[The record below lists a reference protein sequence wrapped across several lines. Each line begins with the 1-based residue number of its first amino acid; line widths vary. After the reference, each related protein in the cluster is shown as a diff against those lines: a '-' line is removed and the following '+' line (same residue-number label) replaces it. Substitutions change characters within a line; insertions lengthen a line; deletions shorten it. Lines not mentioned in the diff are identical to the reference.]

1 MLFTD
6 TKIPIDI
13 VNVSHYLKAML
24 RIHLFGPL
32 HLEINDAP
40 HRFAA
45 LPKTLPLLAYLL
57 LNRMA
62 PLPRST
68 VAFTLWPDLDEESAR
83 SNLRRH
89 LYELRRALPPASND
103 LPWVN
108 VDSTTVQWNPAASC
122 WLDVAAFEDA
132 CRTPDKLA
140 EVIELYQGDLLP
152 AVDEEWLIFE
162 RERLRTAFLTAL
174 AQLIEQRRSAG
185 DYVGAIDAAATLLRH
200 EPLREDVVRTL
211 MTLRADSGDLPG
223 ALLEYRR
230 FEQALRRELDAPPTA
245 ETSAHYDALARRA
258 VTQDALRHAP
268 EPMSTAAP
276 PSAAAPAPSAPP
288 AHRHNLPAQL
298 TSFVG
303 RTQELADIRV
313 LLGRSQAPV
322 RLLTLVGPGGSG
334 KTRLAL
340 EAAARLLEEDIFPDG
355 VFFTPLAALTD
366 PDEVVAALATT
377 LRVTESGGALKER
390 LLARLQGQRLLLVL
404 DNFEHVDAAAPL
416 IAELLAAAPG
426 LAFLV
431 TSRVALRIYGE
442 QEYPVAPL
450 PLPDLDDLPAYER
463 LAHIPSIEL
472 FIIRSRAVNPAYAL
486 RPEDAAV
493 IAEIC
498 VRLDGLPLAIELAA
512 ARSKLYPPAALLAR
526 LSNRLAFLENRARDA
541 EQRHQTLR
549 ATLDWSYRL
558 MGAAEQKLL
567 ARLAVFARSF
577 TAEAAEAVCGDAAF
591 DVLGAL
597 SALCD
602 HSMVQP
608 TQTERGVRFVM
619 LTTVHD
625 YAEQLLDSS
634 DRATLQQRHAAY
646 YDEFAQQ
653 AGRHVYGAQQM
664 AWLVALREEEDNL
677 RAALRWSLTAGA
689 APARV
694 LYGMHIARGLARFWQ
709 ISGRIAEGRSWFDQ
723 TVAVLDVAPITE
735 QVEVLGQAGLFAQ
748 LQGDHAAALVFQER
762 ALTLARTAGDTA
774 LLAYALY
781 TLGSSFGRA
790 GDAQRAAEMLA
801 ECLALRRQLYPG
813 IVTDAQMA
821 LTLNNLAVSYVNSG
835 RLEEAEALYIESLA
849 IKRRNDDKVGV
860 ATALANLGDLAM
872 RRGDYERAAVYKRGS
887 IELRIALDDQ
897 LGLTKALDQM
907 AELAVLRADYQRAAT
922 LFAAASAA
930 YERLHAQRTAHI
942 TIEMNA
948 FLTSIQQNMTPESYQ
963 RAAQMGQRMTL
974 DEAVRFALSVT

>member
-1 MLFTD
+1 
-6 TKIPIDI
+6 
-13 VNVSHYLKAML
+13 ML
-24 RIHLFGPL
+24 RIHLFGAL
-32 HLEINDAP
+32 RLETDDAP

-57 LNRMA
+57 LHRTA
-62 PLPRST
+62 PLPRAT

-89 LYELRRALPPASND
+89 LYELRRTLPPAPD
-103 LPWVN
+103 GCPWVN
-108 VDSTTVQWNPAASC
+108 VDSTTVQWNPAAAY
-122 WLDVAAFEDA
+122 WLDVAAFENA

-140 EVIELYQGDLLP
+140 EVVELYQGDLLP
-152 AVDEEWLIFE
+152 TVDEEWLIFA

-174 AQLIEQRRSAG
+174 AQLIEQRRAAG
-185 DYVGAIDAAATLLRH
+185 DYVGAIAAAATLLRH
-200 EPLREDVVRTL
+200 EPLREDIVRTL

-230 FEQALRRELDAPPTA
+230 FEQELRRELDAPPTA

-258 VTQDALRHAP
+258 VSQDALRHP
-268 EPMSTAAP
+268 
-276 PSAAAPAPSAPP
+276 AAAVSSAPP
-288 AHRHNLPAQL
+288 ASPSPATTAPPTPPRHNLPAQL

-303 RTQELADIRV
+303 RAQELADIRV

-340 EAAARLLEEDIFPDG
+340 EAAARLLEEGIFADG
-355 VFFTPLAALTD
+355 VFFAPLAALTD
-366 PDEVVAALATT
+366 PGEVVGALAAALNVA
-377 LRVTESGGALKER
+377 EQGSGERKDR
-390 LLARLQGQRLLLVL
+390 LLAHLHTRRLLLVL

-426 LAFLV
+426 VGFLV

-472 FIIRSRAVNPAYAL
+472 FIIRSRAVNPAYTL
-486 RPEDAAV
+486 RPEDAAI

-526 LSNRLAFLENRARDA
+526 LNNRLAFLENRARNA

-577 TAEAAEAVCGDAAF
+577 TAEAAETVCSDAAL
-591 DVLGAL
+591 DVLDAL
-597 SALCD
+597 GALCD

-619 LTTVHD
+619 LTTMHE
-625 YAEQLLDSS
+625 YADQLLDNA
-634 DRATLQQRHAAY
+634 DRQALQQRHAAY
-646 YDEFAQQ
+646 YADFAQQ
-653 AGRHVYGAQQM
+653 AGRQLYGAQQVL
-664 AWLVALREEEDNL
+664 WLTAIREEEDNL
-677 RAALRWSLTAGA
+677 RAALRWAFSADADA
-689 APARV
+689 AHV
-694 LYGMHIARGLARFWQ
+694 QLGMRIARGLARYWQ
-709 ISGRIAEGRSWFDQ
+709 VSGRVAEGRSWFDQ
-723 TVAVLDVAPITE
+723 AVALLDVAPTTD

-748 LQGDHAAALVFQER
+748 LQGEHAAALSFQER
-762 ALTLARTAGDTA
+762 ALTLARTTGDAA

-790 GDAQRAAEMLA
+790 GDAQRAAELLA
-801 ECLALRRQLYPG
+801 ECLALRRRLYPG

-821 LTLNNLAVSYVNSG
+821 LTLNNLAVSYVNTG
-835 RLEEAEALYIESLA
+835 KLEEAEALYTESLA
-849 IKRRNDDKVGV
+849 MKRRNDDKFGI
-860 ATALANLGDLAM
+860 AAALVNLGDLAL
-872 RRGDYERAAVYKRGS
+872 RRGDYARAAHFTRES
-887 IELRIALDDQ
+887 LELRAALDDQ
-897 LGLTKALDQM
+897 LGMTRALDQM
-907 AELAVLRADYQRAAT
+907 AELASLRKEYLRAAT
-922 LFAAASAA
+922 MFAAATAA
-930 YERLHAQRTAHI
+930 FARLHARRTAHVA
-942 TIEMNA
+942 IEMDVYLA
-948 FLTSIQQNMTPESYQ
+948 SIQKEMTPESYQ
-963 RAAQMGQRMTL
+963 HAVQMGQRMTL
-974 DEAVRFALSVT
+974 DEAVRFALNVQ

>member
-1 MLFTD
+1 MPLTD

-13 VNVSHYLKAML
+13 VDVPHYRKAML
-24 RIHLFGPL
+24 HIHLFGPL
-32 HLEINDAP
+32 RLEYNDAP
-40 HRFAA
+40 YRFAA
-45 LPKTLPLLAYLL
+45 LPKTLPLFAYLL
-57 LNRMA
+57 LHRTA

-108 VDSTTVQWNPAASC
+108 VDSTTVQWNPAAPC

-132 CRTPDKLA
+132 CHTPDKLA

-152 AVDEEWLIFE
+152 TVDEDWLIFA

-174 AQLIEQRRSAG
+174 AQLIEQRRSAS

-200 EPLREDVVRTL
+200 EPLREDIVRTL

-230 FEQALRRELDAPPTA
+230 FEQELRRELDAPPTA

-258 VTQDALRHAP
+258 VTQDALRPPA
-268 EPMSTAAP
+268 EP
-276 PSAAAPAPSAPP
+276 APAGGAPLVNAIVTP
-288 AHRHNLPAQL
+288 MPRHNLPAQL

-303 RTQELADIRV
+303 RGQELADIRV

-340 EAAARLLEEDIFPDG
+340 EAAVRVLEEDIFPDG
-355 VFFTPLAALTD
+355 VFFAPLAALTD
-366 PDEVVAALATT
+366 PGEVV
-377 LRVTESGGALKER
+377 GALSVALNVAEQGSSALKDR
-390 LLARLQGQRLLLVL
+390 LLAHLQTRRLLLVL

-416 IAELLAAAPG
+416 VAELLATAPG
-426 LAFLV
+426 LACLV

-463 LAHIPSIEL
+463 LAHIPSVEL
-472 FIIRSRAVNPAYAL
+472 FIIRSRAVNPTYML
-486 RPEDAAV
+486 RPEDAAT

-512 ARSKLYPPAALLAR
+512 ARSKLYSPAALLAR

-577 TAEAAEAVCGDAAF
+577 TAEAAETVCGDAAF
-591 DVLGAL
+591 DVLDAL
-597 SALCD
+597 GALCD
-602 HSMVQP
+602 HSLLQP
-608 TQTERGVRFVM
+608 TQTEHGVRFIM
-619 LTTVHD
+619 LTTVHE
-625 YAEQLLDSS
+625 YADHLLDPAE
-634 DRATLQQRHAAY
+634 RAALLQRHAAY
-646 YDEFAQQ
+646 YDAFAQQ
-653 AGRHVYGAQQM
+653 AGRQIYGAQQM
-664 AWLVALREEEDNL
+664 VWIAALREEEDNL
-677 RAALRWSLTAGA
+677 RVALRWSFTAGVDA
-689 APARV
+689 VRAQC
-694 LYGMHIARGLARFWQ
+694 GMRIARGLARFWQ
-709 ISGRIAEGRSWFDQ
+709 ISGRVTEGRSWFEQ
-723 TVAVLDVAPITE
+723 AVTMLDAVPTAE

-748 LQGDHAAALVFQER
+748 LQGDHTAALEFHER
-762 ALTLARTAGDTA
+762 ALTLARTTGDAA
-774 LLAYALY
+774 LLASALY
-781 TLGSSFGRA
+781 TLGSTYGRA
-790 GDAQRAAEMLA
+790 GDAPRAADFLDQ
-801 ECLALRRQLYPG
+801 CLTLRRQLAPG
-813 IVTDAQMA
+813 AVTDAQMA
-821 LTLNNLAVSYVNSG
+821 LTLNNLAVAYVNSG
-835 RLEEAEALYIESLA
+835 RLEEAEALYTESLA
-849 IKRRNDDKVGV
+849 IKRRNHDQFGIASTLV
-860 ATALANLGDLAM
+860 NLGDLAL
-872 RRGDYERAAVYKRGS
+872 RRGDYDRSAQLTQES
-887 IELRIALDDQ
+887 LQLRVALDDQ
-897 LGLTKALDQM
+897 LGIARVLDHT
-907 AELAVLRADYQRAAT
+907 AELATLRREHERAAT
-922 LFAAASAA
+922 LFAAATAA
-930 YERLHAQRTAHI
+930 FARLHARRNAHVA
-942 TIEMNA
+942 IEVEA
-948 FLTSIQQNMTPESYQ
+948 YLASIQENLTPESYQ
-963 RAAQMGQRMTL
+963 RAVQIGERMTL
-974 DEAVRFALSVT
+974 DEAVRFALSII